1 MSKTKQEVTQVKVP
15 KKALSVEPEITKVDL
30 SKPPVKKEKVKKE
43 VKSEVKDPVEKVKDA
58 IQESKSIDMDAHQ
71 PPKDVQKVEI
81 RDIESTDEKPTE
93 ESKEEKV
100 KVETKDILEE
110 IKVEEEKPVPVK
122 TKTTEPVKQNIPQ
135 RKLPENVEKL
145 VSFMEETGGNVEDY
159 VRLNADYS
167 NINED
172 VLLKEYYMK
181 TKPHLN
187 NDEVNFIME
196 ENFKFDTEIDEE
208 RDVKIKQLAKKEAIA
223 KAKNF
228 LEDLKVKYY
237 DEIKLR
243 PGVTQEQQKAMDFF
257 NRYHENQE
265 IGQQQHEKFLD
276 ETKNLLSDE
285 FEGFEYNVGDK
296 RFRYKIKNPLELA
309 DNQKD
314 ISTFTQKFL
323 DKEGNV
329 TDPLGYHKA
338 IYSATNADQIA
349 HHFYEQGKADATR
362 DINAASKNIST
373 KVRESSPN
381 VNVGGIKMRVV
392 SGDDS
397 SKLRI
402 KTRKF

>member
-110 IKVEEEKPVPVK
+110 IKVKEEKPVPVK

-172 VLLKEYYMK
+172 TLLKEYYMK

>member
-1 MSKTKQEVTQVKVP
+1 MSKTKQEVTKIKVP

-93 ESKEEKV
+93 ESKKE
-100 KVETKDILEE
+100 KVETKDVLEE
-110 IKVEEEKPVPVK
+110 IKVEEKKPAPVK
-122 TKTTEPVKQNIPQ
+122 TKTTESVKQNIPQ

-159 VRLNADYS
+159 VRLNVDYYY
-167 NINED
+167 INED

-362 DINAASKNIST
+362 DINASSKNIST